1 MEEEEQERDSQHF
14 GPKAWPCLG
23 NRCPHENIKGFLS
36 KQGQEN
42 GRGGGH
48 NYVQHP
54 RSQNKDKIAAA
65 AARQQQRRRANS
77 SNSSGCPLNPVQLQH
92 PGHKLLF
99 DCFRDSGRQFLV
111 DGSCTVTLWPQAW
124 PQRNARLVNIDK
136 RQQ

>member
-65 AARQQQRRRANS
+65 AARQQQRRRAKETMEELFRAYKQGAGDPRRSVSNWSNNTS
-77 SNSSGCPLNPVQLQH
+77 SSKFFHSTSSRQEWEVVRPNIAHLTV
-92 PGHKLLF
+92 F
-99 DCFRDSGRQFLV
+99 D
-111 DGSCTVTLWPQAW
+111 
-124 PQRNARLVNIDK
+124 
-136 RQQ
+136 

>member
-54 RSQNKDKIAAA
+54 LQNKDKIAEAV
-65 AARQQQRRRANS
+65 ARKQQRCRANS
-77 SNSSGCPLNPVQLQH
+77 SKGAATAVAAS
-92 PGHKLLF
+92 
-99 DCFRDSGRQFLV
+99 
-111 DGSCTVTLWPQAW
+111 
-124 PQRNARLVNIDK
+124 
-136 RQQ
+136 